1 MSSGAEV
8 AVCFSG
14 FPRRSC
20 GRQNMFVGDVVE
32 VR

>member
-8 AVCFSG
+8 VVCFSG
-14 FPRRSC
+14 FPRRSS
-20 GRQNMFVGDVVE
+20 GGQDLFVEEVDE